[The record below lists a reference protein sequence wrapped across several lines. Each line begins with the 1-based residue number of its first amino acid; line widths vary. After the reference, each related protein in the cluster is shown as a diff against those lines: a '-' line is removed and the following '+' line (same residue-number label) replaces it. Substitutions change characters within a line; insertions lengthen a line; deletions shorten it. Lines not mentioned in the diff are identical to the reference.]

1 LKQGIQPIFLNNL
14 EGGWLVSLRER
25 ERDAFKKSLGIFT
38 FKQSEP
44 VLQG

>member
-1 LKQGIQPIFLNNL
+1 L

-25 ERDAFKKSLGIFT
+25 ERERDAFLKSLGIYT

-44 VLQG
+44 VLQE